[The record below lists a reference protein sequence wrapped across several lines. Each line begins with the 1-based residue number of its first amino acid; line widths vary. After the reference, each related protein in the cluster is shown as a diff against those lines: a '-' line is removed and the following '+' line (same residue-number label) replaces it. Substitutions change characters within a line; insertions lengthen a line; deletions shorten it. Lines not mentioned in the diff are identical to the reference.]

1 MGNIHLVHL
10 VNRYKFTK
18 KLLKNHPDSKLLKR
32 KLSEHMTAISEYVST
47 ESFFKCLEAFN
58 L

>member
-1 MGNIHLVHL
+1 MENIRLVHL

-18 KLLKNHPDSKLLKR
+18 KLLKKHPDSQLLKR

-47 ESFFKCLEAFN
+47 ESFSKCLEVFN